1 MATNRHM
8 SDIELNLVDRGLGDP
23 AIIFIHGFTCNLNH
37 WKEQLSGVSGGNR
50 CVAVDLP
57 GHGASPAPREATI
70 EALAEAVNGALDKL
84 KLDDVVLVG
93 HSMGCRVASE
103 TFSQSPERVRGVVHI
118 DGSAVASGDADEAA
132 RRTNQTL
139 DQIGMTRF
147 TEQLYSGFY
156 VDSTPASVR
165 DLVNAGL
172 ANINMDFARELWL
185 NLVRWDALRAR
196 AVLAAMKAPLLLI
209 QSTYLNANLERVSLA
224 PNQSTPWLDEIK
236 KAANNA
242 TIAVV
247 PGVGHFPMLEA
258 PQQTNDAILSFVRR
272 LAGNDGDGL
281 RRG

>member
-84 KLDDVVLVG
+84 RLDDVVLVG

-139 DQIGMTRF
+139 DQIGMARF
-147 TEQLYSGFY
+147 TEQLYAGFY
-156 VDSTPASVR
+156 VDSTAASVR

-258 PQQTNDAILSFVRR
+258 PQQTNDAILSFARR
-272 LAGNDGDGL
+272 LARNDGDGL

>member
-23 AIIFIHGFTCNLNH
+23 AIILIHGFTCNLNH

-103 TFSQSPERVRGVVHI
+103 TFSQSPVRVRGVVHI
-118 DGSAVASGDADEAA
+118 DGSAVASGDAEEAA

-172 ANINMDFARELWL
+172 AKINMDFARELWL

-272 LAGNDGDGL
+272 LAGNDGDASS
-281 RRG
+281 RG

>member
-50 CVAVDLP
+50 CVVVDLP

-70 EALAEAVNGALDKL
+70 EALAEAVNSALDKL

-139 DQIGMTRF
+139 DQIGMARF
-147 TEQLYSGFY
+147 TEQLYAGFY
-156 VDSTPASVR
+156 VDSTAASVR

-272 LAGNDGDGL
+272 LAGNDGDASS
-281 RRG
+281 RG

>member
-103 TFSQSPERVRGVVHI
+103 TFSQSPVRVRGVVHI
-118 DGSAVASGDADEAA
+118 DGSAVASGDAEEAA

-172 ANINMDFARELWL
+172 AKINMDFARELWL

-209 QSTYLNANLERVSLA
+209 QSTYLNVNLERVSLA
-224 PNQSTPWLDEIK
+224 PNQSTPWLDEIQ
-236 KAANNA
+236 KAAKDVTVA
-242 TIAVV
+242 IV

-272 LAGNDGDGL
+272 LAGNDGDASS
-281 RRG
+281 RG

>member
-23 AIIFIHGFTCNLNH
+23 AIILIHGFTCNLNH

-70 EALAEAVNGALDKL
+70 EALAEAVNSALDKL

-172 ANINMDFARELWL
+172 AKINMDFARELWL

-272 LAGNDGDGL
+272 LAGNDGDASS
-281 RRG
+281 RG

>member
-1 MATNRHM
+1 MNRHM

-272 LAGNDGDGL
+272 LAGNDGDASS
-281 RRG
+281 RG

>member
-1 MATNRHM
+1 M
-8 SDIELNLVDRGLGDP
+8 
-23 AIIFIHGFTCNLNH
+23 
-37 WKEQLSGVSGGNR
+37 
-50 CVAVDLP
+50 AVDLP

-139 DQIGMTRF
+139 DQIGMARF
-147 TEQLYSGFY
+147 TEQLYAGFY
-156 VDSTPASVR
+156 VDSTAASVR

-272 LAGNDGDGL
+272 LAGNDGDASS
-281 RRG
+281 RG

>member
-1 MATNRHM
+1 MNRHM

-139 DQIGMTRF
+139 DQIGMARF
-147 TEQLYSGFY
+147 TEQLYAGFY
-156 VDSTPASVR
+156 VDSTAAGVR

-272 LAGNDGDGL
+272 LAGNDGDASS
-281 RRG
+281 RG